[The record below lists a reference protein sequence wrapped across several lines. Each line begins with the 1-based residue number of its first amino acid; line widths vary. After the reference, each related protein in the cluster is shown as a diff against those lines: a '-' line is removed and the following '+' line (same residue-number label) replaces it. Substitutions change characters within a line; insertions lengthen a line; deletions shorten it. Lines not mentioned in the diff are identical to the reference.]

1 MKTIAQTQLA
11 FWAFFGLVAALLPAS
26 RSSGSLLAGQA
37 PTLPLYKLMPNSSA
51 WLRTL
56 PKSHQGDPESGL
68 TAYSGDI
75 RAKLV
80 VSAEDLEPQT
90 GMATAQIWWRRRDP
104 RPENKSVIVTDD
116 RGSIIPSSAHLIE
129 TACGVISFAPPQPGT
144 YFVYYLPYRRGGG
157 GAHLQ
162 FEWYGCDAET
172 PDCVLSSAS
181 STATTLEL
189 VGGPPN
195 CEALMTSA
203 TVEVSWLENRPNAAA
218 ENDHAVDGTPFNGFT
233 PMELIALP
241 SELSTL
247 PSNTLNLFLEP
258 RENMVRMFHA
268 PPAHWARDG
277 EVLQASWIAHEAE
290 FFTFQVGLYAN
301 GAPQQDLRVN
311 FHGAELVQSLGLAGA
326 AASIPAEAFT
336 CFNTG
341 GIDQHGQEFR
351 KQFSLGAGETGSL
364 WIGADLPVG
373 AFGTYLATFNVS
385 TNTSSARMLTA
396 ILNVSKGAVSDHGD
410 DDVYNLSRLRW
421 LDSAIGVD
429 GDAAWP
435 RSRFANLTVQQP
447 LKNGGFTVS
456 LVNKEVT
463 IGADG
468 LPSMATVR
476 TVKLRRGQNITRRR
490 DLLASPAQLVLLDA
504 AGKPIDFAVD
514 VPATITN
521 HTSAAVCWIS
531 RLVGGGITISL
542 TGKLEMDS
550 YLTFKAMVSAT
561 STPMDVADVQ
571 LVIAANGSVARRMFG
586 MGSIGAAVA
595 PLQWNWEKQAG
606 VGNNRLW
613 VGDVDGGVFVTPR
626 GEGDDWVSPTYGKDY
641 PIYPFLPSSWAG
653 AGVGPDSNSS
663 IYGANVT
670 LDFDNGGHKGTW
682 NASIPSAVVCTVFSG
697 PRKLTN
703 EGTQFLFDMMF
714 TPAHPLDLSLHWK
727 SRYLQIGYGGVQYT
741 TPAAV
746 AATGVTVATLHQ
758 GIGGIHN
765 GTMVNPYINW
775 PFVPEVVDFMEGFTS
790 QSHALNMQVK

>member
-1 MKTIAQTQLA
+1 MKAIAQTRLA
-11 FWAFFGLVAALLPAS
+11 VLAFFGLAAAALLPLS
-26 RSSGSLLAGQA
+26 RSTLAQA
-37 PTLPLYKLMPNSSA
+37 PLPLYKLMPNSSA

-90 GMATAQIWWRRRDP
+90 GVVTAQIWWRRRDP

-116 RGSIIPSSAHLIE
+116 RGSIIPSSARLVE
-129 TACGVISFAPPQPGT
+129 TACGVISFTPPQPGT

-172 PDCVLSSAS
+172 PDCVLSAAS
-181 STATTLEL
+181 STATTFEL
-189 VGGPPN
+189 GGPPN
-195 CEALMTSA
+195 CEARMPSA
-203 TVEVSWLENRPNAAA
+203 TVAVSWLENRPNAEA
-218 ENDHAVDGTPFNGFT
+218 EKDHAVDGTPFNGFT

-258 RENMVRMFHA
+258 RENMVRMFHT
-268 PPAHWARDG
+268 PPAHWGRNG
-277 EVLQASWIAHEAE
+277 EVLKASLNAREAE

-301 GAPQQDLRVN
+301 GAPQQDLRVS
-311 FHGAELVQSLGLAGA
+311 FHGAELVHSLGLAGA

-385 TNTSSARMLTA
+385 TNTSTARTLTA
-396 ILNVSKGAVSDHGD
+396 VMNVSKGAVSDHGD

-421 LDSAIGVD
+421 LDSSIGVD
-429 GDAAWP
+429 GDAVWP
-435 RSRFANLTVQQP
+435 RSRFANLTVQQS
-447 LKNGGFTVS
+447 LQSGGFTVS

-476 TVKLRRGQNITRRR
+476 TVKLRQGQNITRRR
-490 DLLASPAQLVLLDA
+490 DLLASPAQLVVLDA
-504 AGKPIDFAVD
+504 AGKPIDFAVA

-521 HTSAAVCWIS
+521 HTSAAVRWIS
-531 RLVGGGITISL
+531 RLVGGGVTISL

-550 YLTFKAMVSAT
+550 YLTFEAMVSAT
-561 STPMDVADVQ
+561 SAPVVVSDVQ
-571 LVIAANGSVARRMFG
+571 LLIAANGSVARRMFG
-586 MGSIGAAVA
+586 MGSVGAPVA
-595 PLQWNWEKQAG
+595 PLEWNWERQAG

-663 IYGANVT
+663 VYGANLT
-670 LDFDNGGHKGTW
+670 LAFDNGGHKSAT

-697 PRKLTN
+697 HRKLTN
-703 EGTQFLFDMMF
+703 DATQFLFDMMF
-714 TPAHPLDLSLHWK
+714 TPAHPLDLSSHWK
-727 SRYLQIGYGGVQYT
+727 SRYLQIGYG
-741 TPAAV
+741 
-746 AATGVTVATLHQ
+746 
-758 GIGGIHN
+758 
-765 GTMVNPYINW
+765 
-775 PFVPEVVDFMEGFTS
+775 
-790 QSHALNMQVK
+790 K